1 MANVAKTHLFD
12 KDVENLAPQDKRYFK
27 VVGDPK
33 ELCVF
38 VNPKGTKKFSLRIK
52 QGNKTTWC
60 ELKEF
65 REGIYSVAEARK
77 EAWQKL
83 KDLEKADGNVE
94 ILKNGNE
101 KYSFG
106 NLFELYIEQQRKKG
120 LIESSLKRTTLVCQK
135 YLLPSLAKRDV
146 KGIRQ
151 SDLLAIL
158 NAIFN
163 QNNPATSRLETIHRI
178 IGYLHNIFKIAIKDR
193 YLEFDPSYGLKD
205 EFPSK
210 ARFNAKHGLDTR
222 HPALTNDDDL
232 RDFIQ
237 DLKNDNK
244 LELQTKRAIY
254 LQILSANRP
263 FLALVRKFYL
273 IKFLVCQRTF
283 YDFLAYAKSQKFG
296 FMLRADCAKGCAKA
310 VRSYLALIL
319 VSLCPRFLIAFSK
332 PSMVICRFLPP
343 LGNTNSFTPLKS
355 QKVP

>member
-12 KDVENLAPQDKRYFK
+12 KDIKNLAPQIQRYKPKRYFK
-27 VVGDPK
+27 VGDPK

-38 VNPKGTKKFSLRIK
+38 VNPKGTKKFSLRLK
-52 QGNKTTWC
+52 QKDKVVWY
-60 ELKEF
+60 ELNEF

-77 EAWQKL
+77 EALQKL

-163 QNNPATSRLETIHRI
+163 QNNPATSRLESEHLLEKT
-178 IGYLHNIFKIAIKDR
+178 GAI
-193 YLEFDPSYGLKD
+193 
-205 EFPSK
+205 
-210 ARFNAKHGLDTR
+210 
-222 HPALTNDDDL
+222 L
-232 RDFIQ
+232 RKMMSWI
-237 DLKNDNK
+237 
-244 LELQTKRAIY
+244 
-254 LQILSANRP
+254 
-263 FLALVRKFYL
+263 RKQLF
-273 IKFLVCQRTF
+273 
-283 YDFLAYAKSQKFG
+283 
-296 FMLRADCAKGCAKA
+296 
-310 VRSYLALIL
+310 
-319 VSLCPRFLIAFSK
+319 
-332 PSMVICRFLPP
+332 
-343 LGNTNSFTPLKS
+343 
-355 QKVP
+355 